1 MNRLKLNT
9 LIIAITACAFSI
21 ISSAQSN
28 IIDSFDFQ
36 GNDKSLSIKD
46 AVELVLKDSPDM
58 AKRNNEI
65 EKNKITIQNINY
77 NVSRAIGHVDKG
89 SIGYLNGVEKMQLQ
103 ADYLEASGKRNYD
116 AQVKKLAS
124 DVENAYYVE
133 LQDEENVKINK
144 ENLDVA
150 KKNDEITKKKFDL
163 GLVSK
168 QDVLS
173 SESNVLKA
181 QDDLES
187 SQNKLLKAKMSFNIQ
202 LNLNVMDN
210 VKLTDQLKYEEFNP
224 GKIAD
229 AVTSALSKRNELKG
243 AEYQLKTQEIAT
255 EVERLTN
262 DKSDNY
268 ANAKRDLEQG
278 LRDYNNTLKN
288 TELEVRSNYLDI
300 TEKKDAIVSG
310 QKSVDLA
317 QEALKI
323 AQVSYDNGMN
333 TITDLQKAQVALQQA
348 KLGVSKA
355 VLDYKLA
362 ILKYQDSIDVGR
374 TVLSG
379 DSTGSSAGAGSF

>member
-1 MNRLKLNT
+1 MNKLKLNT
-9 LIIAITACAFSI
+9 LIIAVTACAFTI

-36 GNDKSLSIKD
+36 GNEKSLSVKD
-46 AVELVLKDSPDM
+46 AVELVLKDSPDI

-65 EKNKITIQNINY
+65 EKNKITIRNANSGINT
-77 NVSRAIGHVDKG
+77 AIGHLEKG
-89 SIGYLNGVEKMQLQ
+89 SIGYLSNVKKGQIQ
-103 ADYLEASGKRNYD
+103 CDYLEASGKRNYD
-116 AQVKKLAS
+116 AQVKKLTA
-124 DVENAYYVE
+124 DVENAYYSE
-133 LQDEENVKINK
+133 LQAEENVKINK
-144 ENLDVA
+144 DNLDVA
-150 KKNDEITKKKFDL
+150 KKNNDITKKKFDL

-173 SESNVLKA
+173 SESSVLKA
-181 QDDLES
+181 QNDLES
-187 SQNKLLKAKMSFNIQ
+187 SENGLKKAKMSLNIQ

-210 VKLTDQLKYEEFNP
+210 VKLTDTLKYEEFNA
-224 GKIAD
+224 GSIAD
-229 AVTSALSKRNELKG
+229 AIGKALDKRNDLKG
-243 AEYQLKTQEIAT
+243 AEYQYKAQEITT

-262 DKSDNY
+262 DKSNNY
-268 ANAKRDLEQG
+268 ENAKRDLEQAE
-278 LRDYNNTLKN
+278 RDLNNARKN
-288 TELEVRSNYLDI
+288 IELEVRSNYLDI

-362 ILKYQDSIDVGR
+362 VLKFQDSIDVGR
-374 TVLSG
+374 TVL
-379 DSTGSSAGAGSF
+379 TAGSSASGAGN